1 MQKILAIGLDFNQ
14 DNQLE
19 EAGEPVDYDLIDIK
33 VLIAFFNFLK
43 EHSKYDLMGGIYLK
57 NNNHWFSKI
66 NIRYLLMNRKKN
78 QGGYNMMV

>member
-43 EHSKYDLMGGIYLK
+43 EHSKYDLIGRIYLK
-57 NNNHWFSKI
+57 NNNHWFSEI

>member
-43 EHSKYDLMGGIYLK
+43 EHSKYDLIGGIYLK
-57 NNNHWFSKI
+57 NNNHWFSEIK
-66 NIRYLLMNRKKN
+66 YPVFTDDQEKN